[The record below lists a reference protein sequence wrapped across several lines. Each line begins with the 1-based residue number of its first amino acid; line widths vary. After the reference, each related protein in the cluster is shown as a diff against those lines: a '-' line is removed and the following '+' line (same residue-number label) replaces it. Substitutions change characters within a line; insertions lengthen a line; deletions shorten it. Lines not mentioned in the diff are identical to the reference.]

1 MVRFRG
7 HHAPPACDRIN
18 GGIAKDP
25 KPRTEGET
33 AKDPKPRTEGETA
46 KDPTPRH
53 VQLQRLLDKDTSD
66 VTELDA
72 GNATDGEADE
82 TLVRARSNAGSSSK
96 EPLEVLRAWWWESVE
111 KVDTPDIYWPS
122 STIFGDLSDKDAH
135 LLETRADA
143 RLKTNW
149 RRALKYLAKAMRWKQ
164 YPALQM
170 YVLFGKEMCGSRK
183 FMDGVRKLVTLA
195 GSRRKALRALKD
207 AQRLRRSGQVSHQK
221 VSSSSE
227 WSAYD
232 TDVAETALQK
242 KADQGRD
249 RDGLHSN
256 SQDDE
261 ESDIEEDDSQA
272 GEDEDGDEIRDE
284 DRGGGDGLHEVKKSH
299 RAGLQQPVQSKNR
312 SQLLAG
318 QHSEPM
324 RLSRSKSPLTY
335 RKRRTWLDRESHS
348 QDDDFHASSAGSQDE
363 VPDDVPER
371 SPEVGRGYNG
381 DSYDDARSE
390 TSYSD
395 SPFMPLDDDS
405 RLSDRAPDPIW
416 TGTVRRDAGRN
427 FTMSQSSARA
437 SLPPIGTPRIAAP
450 KPHHPIAH
458 SDMHKRLKRELPS
471 EASDDECLTKRR
483 HMLSILGRSETLT
496 PSIDP
501 QHEDA
506 LETWLRA
513 VCGGGG
519 SEEDGLQVTH
529 RRVDDTNPLPQGDR
543 TCVLYTDEGGK
554 SVACAYIENRS
565 GMPACKMYVADKTAI
580 HVDAIKRHLRREHE
594 DCDPIQ
600 ELDFT
605 LAATDSTYYPL
616 VVVAT
621 FLCLNL
627 PLPLPNGVMAHP
639 PIWSHAMTT
648 LLSGSNAKEDRTD
661 TRAAL
666 ATVDDLLFS
675 TTTLISK
682 IPEPNKIKQSGRLT
696 TMGMGHL
703 SHSHRQRVLYCD
715 ALETWT
721 TLATGLLADATLIGS
736 LVSMAL
742 DRLGCPK
749 DRPEDDVHIQQ
760 AIESCEA
767 SLAAQRNLTSTQ
779 FTRSEVVRLEKQL
792 EDLRRNRTE
801 PQNDRLELVQQ
812 HMRYLAGFIATR
824 RTEYEMDRRLLV
836 ESA

>member
-1 MVRFRG
+1 MARLYG
-7 HHAPPACDRIN
+7 HHASPACDRIN
-18 GGIAKDP
+18 GGIAKNP

-33 AKDPKPRTEGETA
+33 AKDPKPRTEGENA
-46 KDPTPRH
+46 KDPTPRP
-53 VQLQRLLDKDTSD
+53 VQLRRLLDNDTSD
-66 VTELDA
+66 VTEMEA
-72 GNATDGEADE
+72 ANATDGEADE

-96 EPLEVLRAWWWESVE
+96 EPLEVLRAWWWEDVK
-111 KVDTPDIYWPS
+111 KVDTLDIYWPS
-122 STIFGDLSDKDAH
+122 STVIGELSDEDAQE
-135 LLETRADA
+135 LETRADA
-143 RLKTNW
+143 RLKANW
-149 RRALKYLAKAMRWKQ
+149 RRALKYLAKAMRWKR
-164 YPALQM
+164 YPTLQM

-183 FMDGVRKLVTLA
+183 FMDGVRKLVKLA

-249 RDGLHSN
+249 RDGPHSN
-256 SQDDE
+256 SQEDK
-261 ESDIEEDDSQA
+261 ESDTEENDSQA

-284 DRGGGDGLHEVKKSH
+284 DRGEGDGFHA

-318 QHSEPM
+318 QHSEPT
-324 RLSRSKSPLTY
+324 RLSRSKSPSAY
-335 RKRRTWLDRESHS
+335 RKRRLDRESHS
-348 QDDDFHASSAGSQDE
+348 QDDDFHASSAGSQD
-363 VPDDVPER
+363 DVPER
-371 SPEVGRGYNG
+371 SPEVGRGHNG
-381 DSYDDARSE
+381 DSYDDAPSE

-395 SPFMPLDDDS
+395 SPVMPMDDDS
-405 RLSDRAPDPIW
+405 RLSECARDSIW
-416 TGTVRRDAGRN
+416 TETVRRDAGRD
-427 FTMSQSSARA
+427 FTISQSSARA
-437 SLPPIGTPRIAAP
+437 SLPPIGTPRIAAA
-450 KPHHPIAH
+450 KPHHPIVH
-458 SDMHKRLKRELPS
+458 SDMHNMHKRLKRELPP
-471 EASDDECLTKRR
+471 EASDDEGLTKRR
-483 HMLSILGRSETLT
+483 HMLRILGRSETLT

-501 QHEDA
+501 QHEDV
-506 LETWLRA
+506 LENWLRA

-519 SEEDGLQVTH
+519 SEEDGLQITH

-565 GMPACKMYVADKTAI
+565 GTPACKMYVADKTAI
-580 HVDAIKRHLRREHE
+580 DVDAIKRHLRREHE
-594 DCDPIQ
+594 DCDEIQ

-621 FLCLNL
+621 CVCLNL
-627 PLPLPNGVMAHP
+627 PLPPPNGAIAHP

-661 TRAAL
+661 TGAAL

-675 TTTLISK
+675 STTLISK
-682 IPEPNKIKQSGRLT
+682 IPEPTKTKQSTRLSL
-696 TMGMGHL
+696 MGMGGL
-703 SHSHRQRVLYCD
+703 SQSHRQRASCCD

-721 TLATGLLADATLIGS
+721 TLATGLLADATLIGF
-736 LVSMAL
+736 LVSVAL
-742 DRLGCPK
+742 DRLRCPK
-749 DRPEDDVHIQQ
+749 DRPEDDVNIQQ
-760 AIESCEA
+760 AIISCEA
-767 SLAAQRNLTSTQ
+767 SLAAQRKLTSTDY
-779 FTRSEVVRLEKQL
+779 TRTEIAKLEKQL
-792 EDLRRNRTE
+792 EDFRRNRAE